1 MSELRLTG
9 ISLGMS
15 AVHIA
20 VYSLDGEVLASGEA
34 PIEEHTTVGWER
46 AVRKAVPEL
55 PSKSLCS
62 ATSTSASVVLADEYG
77 EPVFQPQM
85 YHESRPASAEKIR
98 ETVAYSDR
106 PGWDLALLPTSP
118 LPKILHLRE
127 THPDRFS
134 QVEWVL
140 SPTTWLL
147 YRLRY
152 GSDTEWRN
160 LETDWTN
167 ALKFGTD
174 ITSPVPEWFES
185 LFDAVDLPLSLF
197 PTIRPPGTFIG

>member
-1 MSELRLTG
+1 M
-9 ISLGMS
+9 
-15 AVHIA
+15 
-20 VYSLDGEVLASGEA
+20 
-34 PIEEHTTVGWER
+34 
-46 AVRKAVPEL
+46 
-55 PSKSLCS
+55 
-62 ATSTSASVVLADEYG
+62 VLADEYG

-147 YRLRY
+147 YRLQY